1 MSEDFSDATTINP
14 VLLDT
19 HPLSPVQA
27 ARLNDWAAVSRPGVR
42 YVETGTVWF
51 RLRIAGEGR
60 QSIVLFAD
68 GPNTLEHHDP
78 IIERL
83 AGWARVIAID
93 PPGFGFSTPKPDFDF
108 SVQAFAAAYAEL
120 LITLGAGPYVLCPT
134 CTNVYPCTMIA
145 ASHPDLVS
153 HLVLMQAL
161 DWDKRSESGPARSSI
176 RRESSP
182 GPTPARH

>member
-1 MSEDFSDATTINP
+1 LGRRYRGPAF
-14 VLLDT
+14 
-19 HPLSPVQA
+19 
-27 ARLNDWAAVSRPGVR
+27 R

-120 LITLGAGPYVLCPT
+120 LITLGAGLT
-134 CTNVYPCTMIA
+134 CCA
-145 ASHPDLVS
+145 
-153 HLVLMQAL
+153 
-161 DWDKRSESGPARSSI
+161 RPAPMS
-176 RRESSP
+176 
-182 GPTPARH
+182 TPVQ